1 MGNGTD
7 ASEDT
12 EDTEETAYSVY
23 YSYLAQGLLRMLFDA
38 SLVYGLFK
46 RKPSFMLPW
55 LVIYGLELIGGT
67 ILALILVGFIWFVGE
82 VGAGFFILVCFV
94 IGFMV
99 VFYFFKVSF

>member
-7 ASEDT
+7 AS

-55 LVIYGLELIGGT
+55 LVIYGLVLIVGT
-67 ILALILVGFIWFVGE
+67 IIALILVGVIWFMGE
-82 VGAGFFILVCFV
+82 VGVGFLILGLFV
-94 IGFMV
+94 IWFMV
-99 VFYFFKVSF
+99 EFYSFKVSF